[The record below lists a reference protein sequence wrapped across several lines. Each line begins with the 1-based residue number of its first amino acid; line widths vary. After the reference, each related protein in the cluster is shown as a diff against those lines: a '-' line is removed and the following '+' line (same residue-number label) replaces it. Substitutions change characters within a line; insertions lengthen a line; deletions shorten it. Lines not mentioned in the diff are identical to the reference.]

1 MPNSRL
7 TNIVDFKNFVVSL
20 HNMVKFLKFW
30 FDFEN
35 DNFFR
40 ISKIFW
46 QPSVSRFRKFSKH
59 AKFSKL
65 SKIEWEFHGGSKFRE
80 SDLRSV
86 SYQSL
91 FINLSNHTAKV
102 ASFISSISEKKK
114 VRKKFK
120 FLFLKS
126 DNSKV
131 KSSKLKWNAL
141 KYFGVIFMVPE
152 NVILKYWN
160 ILIAIH

>member
-20 HNMVKFLKFW
+20 HNLVKFLKFW

-35 DNFFR
+35 D
-40 ISKIFW
+40 
-46 QPSVSRFRKFSKH
+46 KFSE
-59 AKFSKL
+59 FRFFDSL
-65 SKIEWEFHGGSKFRE
+65 QFRGFENFRSMQNFQSFQKIEWEFHGGSKFRE